1 MPTANVYIDGFN
13 LYYGALK
20 GTKYK
25 WLDLSA
31 MCQKLLPNRT
41 IGRIRYFTA
50 RITVL
55 PHDPYGPARQNAYLR
70 ALSTLPNLTIHYG
83 KFVARPQSAP
93 VYPLTSPTPGSPPQL
108 VTILRTEEKRSD
120 VNLATLLMLDCVDD
134 VFDEVVVISND
145 SDLTLPI
152 DYSVR
157 RFNKTAGV
165 INPHRNG
172 SPSGELSKV
181 ATWTYLTI
189 NPSVLANSQFNPVI
203 QMGNSQVTKPS
214 SW

>member
-31 MCQKLLPNRT
+31 MCQRLLPNRT

-50 RITVL
+50 RITGL
-55 PHDPYGPARQNAYLR
+55 PHDPQGPARQNDYLR

-83 KFVARPQSAP
+83 KFVARPQFWP
-93 VYPLTSPTPGSPPQL
+93 IHPLTYPAPGSPPQL
-108 VTILRTEEKRSD
+108 AKILRTEEKRSD

-134 VFDEVVVISND
+134 VFDEVIVISND

-152 DYSVR
+152 DYSVK

-165 INPHRNG
+165 INPQRYG
-172 SPSGELSKV
+172 YPSGELSKV
-181 ATWTYLTI
+181 ASWTYLTI
-189 NPSVLANSQFNPVI
+189 NPSVLANSQFNPVLQVGNI
-203 QMGNSQVTKPS
+203 QVAKPS